1 MFHGTQISVRAGEV
15 VELSQA
21 KCGFLAELGKGG
33 GALEIFQAVRL
44 KGTPPF
50 KIHRRY
56 ILRFDITEQPKLYLF
71 HTLACGRIGL
81 ICPDSSPCWDN
92 TCQSAPAMF
101 VFSKIIMQNDCMGS
115 WQVGQ
120 TVFSARPFDS
130 VPLNSDVLL
139 TPKAPKL
146 PVTRCSLLPLR
157 LCTAASICRSTLVSV
172 LPLIPCTLCLS
183 CGHDQ

>member
-1 MFHGTQISVRAGEV
+1 M
-15 VELSQA
+15 
-21 KCGFLAELGKGG
+21 
-33 GALEIFQAVRL
+33 
-44 KGTPPF
+44 PPF

-101 VFSKIIMQNDCMGS
+101 VFSKIIMQNDRTGS

-120 TVFSARPFDS
+120 TAFSAHPS
-130 VPLNSDVLL
+130 HSAPLNSEVLS

-146 PVTRCSLLPLR
+146 TTHPTHCLLPGCARKPPCAALPWCLFCPLLTFLVGMINSPPKLSDWLSKIAD
-157 LCTAASICRSTLVSV
+157 LCQVPTRGSV
-172 LPLIPCTLCLS
+172 CGECLNS
-183 CGHDQ
+183 AT